1 MLCIL
6 KVMNIMEWIMLL
18 EIVQQCL
25 QVGLNT
31 LFLESDSLS
40 GLLAVPLDHC
50 VTISESMNLS
60 VSGLP
65 PLKNSD
71 INTTYL
77 IVVSIN

>member
-1 MLCIL
+1 
-6 KVMNIMEWIMLL
+6 MLL

-65 PLKNSD
+65 PLKN
-71 INTTYL
+71 
-77 IVVSIN
+77 